1 MDMMYIQKNFT
12 EIKKKGSNVRLW
24 ELEFKIEWTETVEN
38 EQNQWNFQSKKY
50 IKIADCRQSMKSMK

>member
-1 MDMMYIQKNFT
+1 MLSQFNNGVSRVRMDMMYIQKNFT

-38 EQNQWNFQSKKY
+38 EQNQ
-50 IKIADCRQSMKSMK
+50 